1 MLKRVLLLL
10 CLTVALVSAD
20 SQHLYSGTLSP
31 LERVSLTLDDGGRFR
46 FELSDD
52 KSSSLAVGNY
62 RWKGNQLNLEVQDVK
77 FSDPAKRHPATG
89 FEIQIRRKGVD
100 TPPPSIWL
108 APGQL
113 LILEA
118 YHEGDR
124 LRLEGP
130 DGWSLTLFSRS

>member
-1 MLKRVLLLL
+1 MLKKLLLIF
-10 CLTVALVSAD
+10 CLTLAAVSAD
-20 SQHLYSGTLSP
+20 PQHLYRGTLSP
-31 LERVSLTLDDGGRFR
+31 LERVTLRLEDDGRFS

-52 KSSSLAVGNY
+52 KSSSKAVGNY
-62 RWKGNQLNLEVQDVK
+62 RWKGNQLNLEVQEVK

-100 TPPPSIWL
+100 TPPPSVWF

-118 YHEGDR
+118 YPEKDR

-130 DGWSLTLFSRS
+130 DGWSLTLFSQS